1 MKPVIKVVEGKRDLK
16 KFIHFPASL
25 YKNDKWWVPALISD
39 EYATLQ
45 PEKNPAFEFCEARL
59 WLALDSK
66 GKVVG
71 RIAGII
77 NHEANKR
84 WNEQS
89 ARFGWIDFIEDQ
101 EVLDALIAEVSRWA
115 LEKGMVKLKGPLG
128 FTDMDKE
135 GLLVEGFDQLS
146 PFTCIYNYP
155 YYGPMLEKAGFSKDA
170 DWTQRI
176 VTVPDEFPRMMKL
189 ADAIAERAEVHIYE
203 CKDKNELRKEA
214 DYLFRKVYNETFA
227 PLYEFAPLNDRQIE
241 QYINS
246 YITILDKDLISI
258 IHDKDEKIVAFAV
271 TVPSLSRAVQKAKGR
286 LFPVGTLHILKA
298 LKRNDTLEALMIG
311 IHPDYQ
317 SKGLQVLLFKHIH
330 ENVIKRGDIKR
341 MIMNPQ
347 LEENVKVQ
355 MIFDEYNPQPY
366 MRRRSYVKELKK

>member
-1 MKPVIKVVEGKRDLK
+1 MKPILKVVEGKRDLT
-16 KFIHFPASL
+16 KFIHFPEKL

-39 EYATLQ
+39 EYNTLQ
-45 PEKNPAFEFCEARL
+45 ASKNPAFDYCEAKL
-59 WLALDSK
+59 WLALDEK
-66 GKVVG
+66 GNVVG
-71 RIAGII
+71 RVAGII
-77 NHEANKR
+77 NHEANKC
-84 WNEQS
+84 WNEQT

-101 EVLDALIAEVSRWA
+101 EVLDTMLAEVQKWA

-128 FTDMDKE
+128 FTDLDKE
-135 GLLVEGFDQLS
+135 GLLVEGFEQLS
-146 PFTCIYNYP
+146 PFTCIYNFP
-155 YYGPMLEKAGFSKDA
+155 YYGPMLEKAGFTKDA

-189 ADAIAERAEVHIYE
+189 ADAIAERAGVHVVQI
-203 CKDKNELRKEA
+203 KNKKELRKEA

-227 PLYEFAPLNDRQIE
+227 PLYEFAPVNDRQID

-246 YITILDKDLISI
+246 YITILDKDFISI
-258 IHDKDEKIVAFAV
+258 IHDKDERIVAFAI
-271 TVPSLSRAVQKAKGR
+271 TVPSLSKAVQKAKGR
-286 LFPVGTLHILKA
+286 LLPFGIFPILKA
-298 LKRNDTLEALMIG
+298 LHRNDTLEALMIG

-317 SKGLQVLLFKHIH
+317 SKGLQVLLFKQIH
-330 ENVIKRGDIKR
+330 ENVIRRGDIKT

-366 MRRRSYVKELKK
+366 MRRRSYFKELK

>member
-1 MKPVIKVVEGKRDLK
+1 MT
-16 KFIHFPASL
+16 KFIHFPEKL

-45 PEKNPAFEFCEARL
+45 ADKNPAFDYCEAKL
-59 WLALDSK
+59 WLALDPK
-66 GKVVG
+66 GNVVG
-71 RIAGII
+71 RVAGII
-77 NHEANKR
+77 NHEANKC
-84 WNEQS
+84 WNEQT

-101 EVLDALIAEVSRWA
+101 EVLDTMLAEVEKWA
-115 LEKGMVKLKGPLG
+115 VDKGMVKLKGPLG
-128 FTDMDKE
+128 FTDLDKE
-135 GLLVEGFDQLS
+135 GLLVEGFEQLS
-146 PFTCIYNYP
+146 PFTCIYNFP
-155 YYGPMLEKAGFSKDA
+155 YYGPMLEKAGFTKDA

-189 ADAIAERAEVHIYE
+189 ADAIAERAGVHVVQI
-203 CKDKNELRKEA
+203 KNKKELRKEA

-227 PLYEFAPLNDRQIE
+227 PLYEFAPVNDRQID

-246 YITILDKDLISI
+246 YITILDKDFISI
-258 IHDKDEKIVAFAV
+258 IHDKDERIVAFAI
-271 TVPSLSRAVQKAKGR
+271 TVPSLSKAVQKAKGR
-286 LFPVGTLHILKA
+286 LFPFGIFPILKA
-298 LKRNDTLEALMIG
+298 LHRNDTLEALMIG

-317 SKGLQVLLFKHIH
+317 SKGLQVLLFKQIH
-330 ENVIKRGDIKR
+330 ENVIRRGDIKT

-366 MRRRSYVKELKK
+366 MRRRSYFKELK

>member
-1 MKPVIKVVEGKRDLK
+1 MKPILKVVEGKRDLT
-16 KFIHFPASL
+16 KFIHFPEKL

-45 PEKNPAFEFCEARL
+45 ADKNPAFDYCEAKL
-59 WLALDSK
+59 WLALDPK
-66 GKVVG
+66 GNVVG
-71 RIAGII
+71 RVAGII

-101 EVLDALIAEVSRWA
+101 EVLDTMMEEVQKWA
-115 LEKGMVKLKGPLG
+115 VEKGMTKIKGPLG
-128 FTDMDKE
+128 FTDLDKE
-135 GLLVEGFDQLS
+135 GLLVEGFEQLS
-146 PFTCIYNYP
+146 PFTCIYNFP
-155 YYGPMLEKAGFSKDA
+155 YYGPLLEKAGFTKDA

-189 ADAIAERAEVHIYE
+189 ADAIAERAGVHVVQI
-203 CKDKNELRKEA
+203 KNKKELRKEA

-227 PLYEFAPLNDRQIE
+227 PLYEFAPVNDRQID

-246 YITILDKDLISI
+246 YITILDKDFISI
-258 IHDKDEKIVAFAV
+258 IHDKDERIVAFAI
-271 TVPSLSRAVQKAKGR
+271 TVPSLSKAVQKAKGR
-286 LFPVGTLHILKA
+286 LFPFGIFPILKA
-298 LKRNDTLEALMIG
+298 LHRNDTLEALMIG

-317 SKGLQVLLFKHIH
+317 SKGLQVLLFKQIH
-330 ENVIKRGDIKR
+330 ENVIRRGDIKT

-366 MRRRSYVKELKK
+366 MRRRSYFKELK

>member
-1 MKPVIKVVEGKRDLK
+1 MKPILKVVEGKKDLK
-16 KFIHFPASL
+16 KFIHFPAKL

-45 PEKNPAFEFCEARL
+45 ASKNPAFDYCEAKL
-59 WLALDSK
+59 WLALDPK
-66 GKVVG
+66 DNVVG
-71 RIAGII
+71 RVAGII
-77 NHEANKR
+77 NHESNKR

-101 EVLDALIAEVSRWA
+101 EVVEALIGEVRRWA
-115 LEKGMVKLKGPLG
+115 IEKGMVKLKGPLG

-135 GLLVEGFDQLS
+135 GLLVEGFERLS

-176 VTVPDEFPRMMKL
+176 VTVPEEFPRMMKL
-189 ADAIAERAEVHIYE
+189 ADAIAERAGVHVVQV
-203 CKDKNELRKEA
+203 KNKKELRKEA

-227 PLYEFAPLNDRQIE
+227 PLYEFAPLNDRQID
-241 QYINS
+241 QYIDS
-246 YITILDKDLISI
+246 YIPILDKDLISI
-258 IHDKDEKIVAFAV
+258 VHDKDENIVAFAI
-271 TVPSLSRAVQKAKGR
+271 TVPSLSKAVQKAKGR
-286 LFPVGTLHILKA
+286 LFPFGIFPILKA
-298 LKRNDTLEALMIG
+298 LHRNDTLEALMIG

-317 SKGLQVLLFKHIH
+317 SKGLQVLLFKQIH

-347 LEENVKVQ
+347 LEENIKVQ

-366 MRRRSYVKELKK
+366 MRRRSYSMDLK

>member
-1 MKPVIKVVEGKRDLK
+1 MKPILKVVEGKRDLK
-16 KFIHFPASL
+16 KFIHFPEKL

-39 EYATLQ
+39 EYNTLQ
-45 PEKNPAFEFCEARL
+45 ASKNPAFDYCEAKL
-59 WLALDSK
+59 WLALDEK
-66 GKVVG
+66 GNVVG
-71 RIAGII
+71 RVAGII

-101 EVLDALIAEVSRWA
+101 EVLDTMLAEVQKWA

-128 FTDMDKE
+128 FTDLDKE
-135 GLLVEGFDQLS
+135 GLLVEGFEQLS
-146 PFTCIYNYP
+146 PFTCIYNFP
-155 YYGPMLEKAGFSKDA
+155 YYGPMLEKAGFTKDA

-189 ADAIAERAEVHIYE
+189 ADAIAERAGVHVVQI
-203 CKDKNELRKEA
+203 KNKKELRKEA

-227 PLYEFAPLNDRQIE
+227 PLYEFAPVNDRQID

-246 YITILDKDLISI
+246 YITILDKDFISI
-258 IHDKDEKIVAFAV
+258 IHDKDERIVAFAI
-271 TVPSLSRAVQKAKGR
+271 TVPSLSKAVQKAKGR
-286 LFPVGTLHILKA
+286 LFPFGIFPILKA
-298 LKRNDTLEALMIG
+298 LHRNDTLEALMIG

-317 SKGLQVLLFKHIH
+317 SKGLQVLLFKQIH
-330 ENVIKRGDIKR
+330 ENVIRRGDIKT

-366 MRRRSYVKELKK
+366 MRRRSYVKELK

>member
-1 MKPVIKVVEGKRDLK
+1 MKPILKVVEGKRDLT
-16 KFIHFPASL
+16 KFIHFPEKL

-39 EYATLQ
+39 EYNTLQ
-45 PEKNPAFEFCEARL
+45 ASKNPAFDYCEAKL
-59 WLALDSK
+59 WLALDEK
-66 GKVVG
+66 GNVVG
-71 RIAGII
+71 RVAGII

-101 EVLDALIAEVSRWA
+101 EVLDTMLAEVQKWA

-128 FTDMDKE
+128 FTDLDKE
-135 GLLVEGFDQLS
+135 GLLVEGFEQLS
-146 PFTCIYNYP
+146 PFTCIYNFP

-176 VTVPDEFPRMMKL
+176 VSVPDEFPRMMKL
-189 ADAIAERAEVHIYE
+189 ADAIAERAGVHVVTI
-203 CKDKNELRKEA
+203 KNKKELRKEA
-214 DYLFRKVYNETFA
+214 DYLFHKVYNETFA
-227 PLYEFAPLNDRQIE
+227 PLYEFAPLNDRQID
-241 QYINS
+241 QYIDS
-246 YITILDKDLISI
+246 YIPILDSDFISI
-258 IHDKDEKIVAFAV
+258 IHDKDEHIVAFAI
-271 TVPSLSRAVQKAKGR
+271 TVPSLSKAVQKAKGR
-286 LFPVGTLHILKA
+286 LFPFGIFPILKA
-298 LKRNDTLEALMIG
+298 LHRNDTLEALMIG

-317 SKGLQVLLFKHIH
+317 SKGLQVLLFKQIH
-330 ENVIKRGDIKR
+330 ENVIRRGDIKT

-366 MRRRSYVKELKK
+366 MRRRSYFKELK

>member
-1 MKPVIKVVEGKRDLK
+1 MKPILKVVEGKRDLK
-16 KFIHFPASL
+16 KFIHFPEKL

-45 PEKNPAFEFCEARL
+45 ADKNPAFDYCEAKL
-59 WLALDSK
+59 WLALDPK
-66 GKVVG
+66 GNVVG
-71 RIAGII
+71 RVAGII

-101 EVLDALIAEVSRWA
+101 EVLDTMMEEVQKWA
-115 LEKGMVKLKGPLG
+115 VEKGMTKIKGPLG
-128 FTDMDKE
+128 FTDLDKE
-135 GLLVEGFDQLS
+135 GLLVEGFEQLS
-146 PFTCIYNYP
+146 PFTCIYNFP
-155 YYGPMLEKAGFSKDA
+155 YYGPMLEKAGFTKDA

-189 ADAIAERAEVHIYE
+189 ADAIAERAGVHVVQI
-203 CKDKNELRKEA
+203 KNKKELRKEA

-227 PLYEFAPLNDRQIE
+227 PLYEFAPVNDRQID

-246 YITILDKDLISI
+246 YITILDKDFISI
-258 IHDKDEKIVAFAV
+258 IHDKDERIVAFAI
-271 TVPSLSRAVQKAKGR
+271 TVPSLSKAVQKAKGR
-286 LFPVGTLHILKA
+286 LFPFGIFPILKA
-298 LKRNDTLEALMIG
+298 LHRNDTLEALMIG

-317 SKGLQVLLFKHIH
+317 SKGLQVLLFKQIH
-330 ENVIKRGDIKR
+330 ENVIRRGDIKT

-347 LEENVKVQ
+347 LEENIKVQ

-366 MRRRSYVKELKK
+366 MRRRSYFKELK

>member
-1 MKPVIKVVEGKRDLK
+1 MKPILKVVEGKRDLK
-16 KFIHFPASL
+16 KFIHFPEKL

-39 EYATLQ
+39 EYNTLQ
-45 PEKNPAFEFCEARL
+45 ASKNPAFDYCEAKL
-59 WLALDSK
+59 WLALDEK
-66 GKVVG
+66 GNVVG
-71 RIAGII
+71 RVAGII

-101 EVLDALIAEVSRWA
+101 EVLDTMLAEVQKWA

-128 FTDMDKE
+128 FTDLDKE
-135 GLLVEGFDQLS
+135 GLLVEGFEQLS
-146 PFTCIYNYP
+146 PFTCIYNFP
-155 YYGPMLEKAGFSKDA
+155 YYGPMLEKAGFTKDA

-189 ADAIAERAEVHIYE
+189 ADAIAERAGVHVVQI
-203 CKDKNELRKEA
+203 KNKKELRKEA

-227 PLYEFAPLNDRQIE
+227 PLYEFAPVNDRQID

-246 YITILDKDLISI
+246 YITILDKDFISI
-258 IHDKDEKIVAFAV
+258 IHDKDERIVAFAI
-271 TVPSLSRAVQKAKGR
+271 TVPSLSKAVQKAKGR
-286 LFPVGTLHILKA
+286 LFPFGIFPILKA
-298 LKRNDTLEALMIG
+298 LHRNDTLEALMIG

-317 SKGLQVLLFKHIH
+317 SKGLQVLLFKQIH
-330 ENVIKRGDIKR
+330 ENVIRRGDIKT

-366 MRRRSYVKELKK
+366 MRRRSYYKDLK

>member
-1 MKPVIKVVEGKRDLK
+1 MKPILKVVEGKKDLK
-16 KFIHFPASL
+16 KFIHFPAKL

-45 PEKNPAFEFCEARL
+45 ASKNPAFDYCEAKL
-59 WLALDSK
+59 WLALDPK
-66 GKVVG
+66 GNVVG
-71 RIAGII
+71 RVAGII

-101 EVLDALIAEVSRWA
+101 EVVEALIGEVRRWA
-115 LEKGMVKLKGPLG
+115 IEKGMVKLKGPLG

-135 GLLVEGFDQLS
+135 GLLVEGFERLS

-176 VTVPDEFPRMMKL
+176 VTVPEEFPRMMKL
-189 ADAIAERAEVHIYE
+189 ADAIAERAEVHVV
-203 CKDKNELRKEA
+203 KVKNKKELRKEA

-227 PLYEFAPLNDRQIE
+227 PLYEFAPLNDRQID
-241 QYINS
+241 QYIDS
-246 YITILDKDLISI
+246 YIPILDKDLISI
-258 IHDKDEKIVAFAV
+258 VHDKDENIVAFAI
-271 TVPSLSRAVQKAKGR
+271 TVPSLSNAVQKAKGR
-286 LFPVGTLHILKA
+286 LFPFGIFPILKA
-298 LKRNDTLEALMIG
+298 LHRNDTLEALMIG

-317 SKGLQVLLFKHIH
+317 SKGLQVLLFKQIH

-347 LEENVKVQ
+347 LEENIKVQ

-366 MRRRSYVKELKK
+366 MRRRSYSMDLK

>member
-1 MKPVIKVVEGKRDLK
+1 MKPILKVVEGKRDLK
-16 KFIHFPASL
+16 KFIHFPEKL

-45 PEKNPAFEFCEARL
+45 ADKNPAFDYCEAKL
-59 WLALDSK
+59 WLALDPK
-66 GKVVG
+66 GNVVG
-71 RIAGII
+71 RVAGII

-101 EVLDALIAEVSRWA
+101 EVLDTMMEEVQKWA
-115 LEKGMVKLKGPLG
+115 VEKGMTKIKGPLG
-128 FTDMDKE
+128 FTDLDKE
-135 GLLVEGFDQLS
+135 GLLVEGFEQLS
-146 PFTCIYNYP
+146 PFTCIYNCP
-155 YYGPMLEKAGFSKDA
+155 YYGPMLEKAGFTKDA

-189 ADAIAERAEVHIYE
+189 ADAIAERAGVHVVQI
-203 CKDKNELRKEA
+203 KNKKELSKEA

-227 PLYEFAPLNDRQIE
+227 PLYEFAPVNDRQID

-246 YITILDKDLISI
+246 YITILDKDFISI
-258 IHDKDEKIVAFAV
+258 IHDKDERIVAFAI
-271 TVPSLSRAVQKAKGR
+271 TVPSLSKAVQKAKGR
-286 LFPVGTLHILKA
+286 LFPFGIFPILKA
-298 LKRNDTLEALMIG
+298 LHRNDTLEALMIG

-317 SKGLQVLLFKHIH
+317 SKGLQVLLFKQIH
-330 ENVIKRGDIKR
+330 ENVIRRGDIKT

-366 MRRRSYVKELKK
+366 MRRRSYFKELK

>member
-1 MKPVIKVVEGKRDLK
+1 MKPILKVVEGKRDLK
-16 KFIHFPASL
+16 KFIHFPEKL
-25 YKNDKWWVPALISD
+25 YRNDKWWVPALISD
-39 EYATLQ
+39 EYNTLQ
-45 PEKNPAFEFCEARL
+45 ASKNPAFDYCEAKL
-59 WLALDSK
+59 WLALDEK
-66 GKVVG
+66 GNVVG
-71 RIAGII
+71 RVAGII

-101 EVLDALIAEVSRWA
+101 EVLDTMLAEVQKWA

-128 FTDMDKE
+128 FTDLDKE
-135 GLLVEGFDQLS
+135 GLLVEGFEQLS
-146 PFTCIYNYP
+146 PFTCIYNFP
-155 YYGPMLEKAGFSKDA
+155 YYGPMLEKAGFTKDA

-189 ADAIAERAEVHIYE
+189 ADAIAERAGVHVVQI
-203 CKDKNELRKEA
+203 KNKKELRKEA

-227 PLYEFAPLNDRQIE
+227 PLYEFAPVNDRQID

-246 YITILDKDLISI
+246 YITILDKDFISI
-258 IHDKDEKIVAFAV
+258 IHDKDERIVAFAI
-271 TVPSLSRAVQKAKGR
+271 TVPSLSKAVQKAKGR
-286 LFPVGTLHILKA
+286 LFPFGIFPILKA
-298 LKRNDTLEALMIG
+298 LHRNDTLEALMIG

-317 SKGLQVLLFKHIH
+317 SKGLQVLLFKQIH
-330 ENVIKRGDIKR
+330 ENVIRRGDIKT

-366 MRRRSYVKELKK
+366 MRRRSYFKELK

>member
-1 MKPVIKVVEGKRDLK
+1 MKPILKVVEGKRDLK
-16 KFIHFPASL
+16 KFIHFPEKL

-45 PEKNPAFEFCEARL
+45 ADKNPAFDYCEAKL
-59 WLALDSK
+59 WLALDPK
-66 GKVVG
+66 GNVVG
-71 RIAGII
+71 RVAGII
-77 NHEANKR
+77 NHEANQR

-101 EVLDALIAEVSRWA
+101 EVLDTMMEEVQKWA
-115 LEKGMVKLKGPLG
+115 VEKGMTKIKGPLG
-128 FTDMDKE
+128 FTDLDKE
-135 GLLVEGFDQLS
+135 GLLVEGFEQLS
-146 PFTCIYNYP
+146 PFTCIYNFP
-155 YYGPMLEKAGFSKDA
+155 YYGPMLEKAGFTKDA

-189 ADAIAERAEVHIYE
+189 ADAIAERAGVHVVQI
-203 CKDKNELRKEA
+203 KNKKELRKEA

-227 PLYEFAPLNDRQIE
+227 PLYEFAPVNDRQID

-246 YITILDKDLISI
+246 YITILDKDFISI
-258 IHDKDEKIVAFAV
+258 IHDKDERIVAFAI
-271 TVPSLSRAVQKAKGR
+271 TVPSLSKAVQKAKGR
-286 LFPVGTLHILKA
+286 LFPFGIFPILKA
-298 LKRNDTLEALMIG
+298 LHRNDTLEALMIG

-317 SKGLQVLLFKHIH
+317 SKGLQVLLFKQIH
-330 ENVIKRGDIKR
+330 ENVIRRGDIKT

-366 MRRRSYVKELKK
+366 MRRRSYFKELK

>member
-1 MKPVIKVVEGKRDLK
+1 MKPILKVVEGKRDLT
-16 KFIHFPASL
+16 KFIHFPEKL

-39 EYATLQ
+39 EYNTLQ
-45 PEKNPAFEFCEARL
+45 ASKNPAFDYCEAKL
-59 WLALDSK
+59 WLALDEK
-66 GKVVG
+66 GNVVG
-71 RIAGII
+71 RVAGII

-101 EVLDALIAEVSRWA
+101 EVLDTMLAEVEKWA
-115 LEKGMVKLKGPLG
+115 VDKGMVKLKGPLG
-128 FTDMDKE
+128 FTDLDKE
-135 GLLVEGFDQLS
+135 GLLVEGFEQLS
-146 PFTCIYNYP
+146 PFTCIYNFP
-155 YYGPMLEKAGFSKDA
+155 YYGPMLEKAGFTKDA

-189 ADAIAERAEVHIYE
+189 ADAIAERAGVHVVQI
-203 CKDKNELRKEA
+203 KNKKELRKEA

-227 PLYEFAPLNDRQIE
+227 PLYEFAPVNDRQID

-246 YITILDKDLISI
+246 YITILDKDFISI
-258 IHDKDEKIVAFAV
+258 IHDKDEHIVAFAI
-271 TVPSLSRAVQKAKGR
+271 TVPSLSKAVQKAKGR
-286 LFPVGTLHILKA
+286 LFPFGIFPILKA
-298 LKRNDTLEALMIG
+298 LHRNDTLEALMIG

-317 SKGLQVLLFKHIH
+317 SKGLQVLLFKQIH
-330 ENVIKRGDIKR
+330 ENVIRRGDIKT

-366 MRRRSYVKELKK
+366 MRRRSYFKELK

>member
-1 MKPVIKVVEGKRDLK
+1 MKPILKVVEGKRDLK
-16 KFIHFPASL
+16 KFIHFPEKL

-39 EYATLQ
+39 EYNTLQ
-45 PEKNPAFEFCEARL
+45 ASKNPAFDYCEAKL
-59 WLALDSK
+59 WLALDEK
-66 GKVVG
+66 GNVVG
-71 RIAGII
+71 RVAGII

-101 EVLDALIAEVSRWA
+101 EVLDTMLAEVQKWA

-128 FTDMDKE
+128 FTDLDKE
-135 GLLVEGFDQLS
+135 GLLVEGFEQLS
-146 PFTCIYNYP
+146 PFTCIYNFP

-189 ADAIAERAEVHIYE
+189 ADAIAERAGVHVVQI
-203 CKDKNELRKEA
+203 KNKKELRKEA

-227 PLYEFAPLNDRQIE
+227 PLYEFAPVNDRQID

-246 YITILDKDLISI
+246 YITILDKDFISI
-258 IHDKDEKIVAFAV
+258 IHDKDERIVAFAI
-271 TVPSLSRAVQKAKGR
+271 TVPSLSKAVQKAKGR
-286 LFPVGTLHILKA
+286 LFPFGIFPILKA
-298 LKRNDTLEALMIG
+298 LHRNDTLEALMIG

-317 SKGLQVLLFKHIH
+317 SKGLQVLLFKQIH
-330 ENVIKRGDIKR
+330 ENVIRRGDIKT

-366 MRRRSYVKELKK
+366 MRRRSYYKDLK

>member
-1 MKPVIKVVEGKRDLK
+1 MKPILKVVEGKRDLK
-16 KFIHFPASL
+16 KFIHFPEKL

-45 PEKNPAFEFCEARL
+45 ADKNPAFDYCEAKL
-59 WLALDSK
+59 WLALDPK
-66 GKVVG
+66 GNVVG
-71 RIAGII
+71 RVAGII
-77 NHEANKR
+77 NHEGNKR

-101 EVLDALIAEVSRWA
+101 EVLDTMMEEVQKWA
-115 LEKGMVKLKGPLG
+115 VEKGMTKIKGPLG
-128 FTDMDKE
+128 FTDLDKE
-135 GLLVEGFDQLS
+135 GLLVEGFEQLS
-146 PFTCIYNYP
+146 PFTCIYNFP
-155 YYGPMLEKAGFSKDA
+155 YYGPMLEKAGFTKDA

-189 ADAIAERAEVHIYE
+189 ADAIAERAGVHVVQI
-203 CKDKNELRKEA
+203 KNKKELRKEA

-227 PLYEFAPLNDRQIE
+227 PLYEFAPVNDRQID

-246 YITILDKDLISI
+246 YITILDKDFISI
-258 IHDKDEKIVAFAV
+258 IHDKDERIVAFAI
-271 TVPSLSRAVQKAKGR
+271 TVPSLSKAVQKAKGR
-286 LFPVGTLHILKA
+286 LFPFGIFPILKA
-298 LKRNDTLEALMIG
+298 LHRNDTLEALMIG

-317 SKGLQVLLFKHIH
+317 SKGLQVLLFKQIH
-330 ENVIKRGDIKR
+330 ENVIRRGDIKT

-366 MRRRSYVKELKK
+366 MRRRSYFKELK

>member
-1 MKPVIKVVEGKRDLK
+1 MKPVLKVVEGKRDLK
-16 KFIHFPASL
+16 KFIHFPEKL

-39 EYATLQ
+39 EYNTLQ
-45 PEKNPAFEFCEARL
+45 ASKNPAFDYCEAKL
-59 WLALDSK
+59 WLALDEK
-66 GKVVG
+66 GNVVG
-71 RIAGII
+71 RVAGII

-101 EVLDALIAEVSRWA
+101 EVLDTMLAEVEKWA
-115 LEKGMVKLKGPLG
+115 VDKGMVKLKGPLG
-128 FTDMDKE
+128 FTDLDKE
-135 GLLVEGFDQLS
+135 GLLVEGFEQLS
-146 PFTCIYNYP
+146 PFTCIYNFP
-155 YYGPMLEKAGFSKDA
+155 YYGPMLEKAGFTKDA

-189 ADAIAERAEVHIYE
+189 ADAIAERAGVHVVQI
-203 CKDKNELRKEA
+203 KNKKELRKEA

-227 PLYEFAPLNDRQIE
+227 PLYEFAPVNDRQID

-246 YITILDKDLISI
+246 YITILDKDFISI
-258 IHDKDEKIVAFAV
+258 IHDKDERIVAFAI
-271 TVPSLSRAVQKAKGR
+271 TVPSLSKAVQKAKGR
-286 LFPVGTLHILKA
+286 LFPFGIFPILKA
-298 LKRNDTLEALMIG
+298 LHRNDTLEALMIG

-317 SKGLQVLLFKHIH
+317 SKGLQVLLFKQIH
-330 ENVIKRGDIKR
+330 ENVIRRGDIKT

-366 MRRRSYVKELKK
+366 MRRRSYFKELK

>member
-1 MKPVIKVVEGKRDLK
+1 MKPILKVVEGKRDLK
-16 KFIHFPASL
+16 KFIHFPEKL

-45 PEKNPAFEFCEARL
+45 ADKNPAFDYCEAKL
-59 WLALDSK
+59 WLALDPK
-66 GKVVG
+66 GNEGG
-71 RIAGII
+71 RGAGII

-101 EVLDALIAEVSRWA
+101 EVLDTMMEEVQKWA
-115 LEKGMVKLKGPLG
+115 VEKGMTKIKGPLG
-128 FTDMDKE
+128 FTDLDKE
-135 GLLVEGFDQLS
+135 GLLVEGFEQLS
-146 PFTCIYNYP
+146 PFTCIYNFP
-155 YYGPMLEKAGFSKDA
+155 YYGPMLEKAGFTKDA

-189 ADAIAERAEVHIYE
+189 ADAIAERAGVHVAQI
-203 CKDKNELRKEA
+203 KNKKELRKEA

-227 PLYEFAPLNDRQIE
+227 PLYEFAPVNDRQID

-246 YITILDKDLISI
+246 YITILDKDFISI
-258 IHDKDEKIVAFAV
+258 IHDKDERIVAFAI
-271 TVPSLSRAVQKAKGR
+271 TVPSLSKAVQKAKGR
-286 LFPVGTLHILKA
+286 LFPFGIFPILKA
-298 LKRNDTLEALMIG
+298 LHRNDTLEALMIG

-317 SKGLQVLLFKHIH
+317 SKGLQVLLFKQIH
-330 ENVIKRGDIKR
+330 ENVIRRGDIKT

-366 MRRRSYVKELKK
+366 MRRRSYFKELK

>member
-1 MKPVIKVVEGKRDLK
+1 MKPVLKVVEGKRDLK
-16 KFIHFPASL
+16 KFIHFPEKL

-39 EYATLQ
+39 EYNTLQ
-45 PEKNPAFEFCEARL
+45 ASKNPAFDYCEAKL
-59 WLALDSK
+59 WLALDEK
-66 GKVVG
+66 GNVVG
-71 RIAGII
+71 RVAGII

-101 EVLDALIAEVSRWA
+101 EVLDTMLAEVQKWA

-128 FTDMDKE
+128 FTDLDKE
-135 GLLVEGFDQLS
+135 GLLVEGFEQLS
-146 PFTCIYNYP
+146 PFTCIYNFP
-155 YYGPMLEKAGFSKDA
+155 YYGPMLEKAGFTKDA

-189 ADAIAERAEVHIYE
+189 ADAIAERAGVHVVQI
-203 CKDKNELRKEA
+203 KNKKELRKEA

-227 PLYEFAPLNDRQIE
+227 PLYEFAPVNDRQID

-246 YITILDKDLISI
+246 YITILDKDFISI
-258 IHDKDEKIVAFAV
+258 IHDKDERIVAFAI
-271 TVPSLSRAVQKAKGR
+271 TVPSLSKAVQKAKGR
-286 LFPVGTLHILKA
+286 LFPFGIFPILKA
-298 LKRNDTLEALMIG
+298 LHRNDTLEALMIG

-317 SKGLQVLLFKHIH
+317 SKGLQVLLFKQIH
-330 ENVIKRGDIKR
+330 ENVIRRGDIKT

-366 MRRRSYVKELKK
+366 MRRRSYYKDLK

>member
-1 MKPVIKVVEGKRDLK
+1 MKPILKVVEGKRDLT
-16 KFIHFPASL
+16 KFIHFTEKL

-45 PEKNPAFEFCEARL
+45 ADKNPAFDYCEAKL
-59 WLALDSK
+59 WLALDPK
-66 GKVVG
+66 GNVVG
-71 RIAGII
+71 RVAGII

-101 EVLDALIAEVSRWA
+101 EVLDTMMEEVQKWA
-115 LEKGMVKLKGPLG
+115 VEKGMTKIKGPLG
-128 FTDMDKE
+128 FTDLDKE
-135 GLLVEGFDQLS
+135 GLLVEGFEQLS
-146 PFTCIYNYP
+146 PFTCIYNFP
-155 YYGPMLEKAGFSKDA
+155 YYGPMLEKAGFTKDA

-189 ADAIAERAEVHIYE
+189 ADAIAERAGVHVVQI
-203 CKDKNELRKEA
+203 KNKKELRKEA

-227 PLYEFAPLNDRQIE
+227 PLYEFAPVNDRQID

-246 YITILDKDLISI
+246 YITILDKDFISI
-258 IHDKDEKIVAFAV
+258 IHDKDERIVAFAI
-271 TVPSLSRAVQKAKGR
+271 TVPSLSKAVQKAKGR
-286 LFPVGTLHILKA
+286 LFPFGIFPILKA
-298 LKRNDTLEALMIG
+298 LHRNDTLEALMIG

-317 SKGLQVLLFKHIH
+317 SKGLQVLLFKQIH
-330 ENVIKRGDIKR
+330 ENVIRRGDIKT

-366 MRRRSYVKELKK
+366 MRRRSYFKELK

>member
-1 MKPVIKVVEGKRDLK
+1 MKPILKVVEGKRDLK
-16 KFIHFPASL
+16 KFIHFPEKL

-45 PEKNPAFEFCEARL
+45 ADKNPAFDYCEAKL
-59 WLALDSK
+59 WLALDPK
-66 GKVVG
+66 GNVVG
-71 RIAGII
+71 RVAGII

-101 EVLDALIAEVSRWA
+101 EVLDTMMEEVQKWA
-115 LEKGMVKLKGPLG
+115 VEKGMTKIKGPLG
-128 FTDMDKE
+128 FTDLDKE
-135 GLLVEGFDQLS
+135 GLLVEGFEQLS
-146 PFTCIYNYP
+146 PFTCIYNFP
-155 YYGPMLEKAGFSKDA
+155 YYGPMLEKAGFTKDA

-189 ADAIAERAEVHIYE
+189 ADAIAERAGVHVVQI
-203 CKDKNELRKEA
+203 KNKKELRKEA

-227 PLYEFAPLNDRQIE
+227 PLYEFAPVNDRQID

-246 YITILDKDLISI
+246 YITILDKDFISI
-258 IHDKDEKIVAFAV
+258 IHDKDERIVAFAI
-271 TVPSLSRAVQKAKGR
+271 TVPSLSKAVQKAKGR
-286 LFPVGTLHILKA
+286 LFPFGIFPILKA
-298 LKRNDTLEALMIG
+298 LHRNDTLEALMIG

-317 SKGLQVLLFKHIH
+317 SKGLQVLLFKQIH
-330 ENVIKRGDIKR
+330 ENVIRRGDIKT

-366 MRRRSYVKELKK
+366 MRRRSYFKDLK